1 MTKETYRSAYEAAK
15 LDLANILREFEQ
27 LRLRK
32 DQFEKL
38 VEALKPVVE
47 PVAGPEPKAAQGQ
60 DLSRY
65 PWSGR

>member
-27 LRLRK
+27 LRQRK

-38 VEALKPVVE
+38 VEALRPVVE
-47 PVAGPEPKAAQGQ
+47 PMVGAEQKAGQ

>member
-47 PVAGPEPKAAQGQ
+47 PVAGQPETKAAGQ

>member
-38 VEALKPVVE
+38 VEALRPFVE
-47 PVAGPEPKAAQGQ
+47 PVVGAEQKVGQ